1 MERDFR
7 PGLFRLAGSFQLGG
21 RVALFVRLLP
31 HLAIAPDFQIEPVG
45 KRVDHR
51 NADAVQSA
59 RNFVSVAIEF
69 SARVQH
75 GEDDFGGGLL
85 LGGVH
90 IDGNAAAI
98 VGDGDAVIVVHDDVD
113 LIAVARHRFVDG
125 IVDHFPDEVVQAKLA
140 GRADV
145 HCRALANRFEAS
157 ENFDR
162 SSVVLVPA
170 CRRGRP
176 GGLRGRSLFVTH
188 GSCVS
193 SVRAADC
200 DRQRA
205 NSRSGHA
212 SIMFGKAVE
221 RKCATLAR
229 LAGLPCPLAPLSLAM
244 QTRAGTRRVFLI
256 SIPPHSEIS
265 EGRGG
270 DPQFP
275 PAEGGARPL
284 FLPRDFRLAR
294 SGQAPHAGKPRAE
307 QSAVQEDSGT
317 LKFYRN
323 GGSIDKPILWRKV
336 VLSLVISIYY
346 AMSGRLER
354 RIPRDE

>member
-1 MERDFR
+1 MKRDFR
-7 PGLFRLAGSFQLGG
+7 AGLFRLAGSFQLRG
-21 RVALFVRLLP
+21 RVALFVRLFP
-31 HLAIAPDFQIEPVG
+31 HFAIAPDFQIEPVG

-51 NADAVQSA
+51 NAHAVQPA
-59 RNFVSVAIEF
+59 RNFVGVAIEF

-75 GEDDFGGGLL
+75 GHDNFRGRLL
-85 LGGVH
+85 LRGVH
-90 IDGNAAAI
+90 VDGNAAAV
-98 VGDGDAVIVVHDDVD
+98 VGDGDAVVVVHHDVD
-113 LIAVARHRFVDG
+113 LVAVARHRFVDG
-125 IVDHFPDEVVQAKLA
+125 VVDHFPDEMVQAELA

-145 HCRALANRFEAS
+145 HRRALANRLEAS

-162 SSVVLVPA
+162 GSVVLVPA

-200 DRQRA
+200 DRLRA

-212 SIMFGKAVE
+212 SIVFGKAVE

-244 QTRAGTRRVFLI
+244 RTRAGTRRVFLV
-256 SIPPHSEIS
+256 SIPPHTEIS

-275 PAEGGARPL
+275 PAEGGARPSFCRAISGSPVL
-284 FLPRDFRLAR
+284 VRRPTLANRRPNKVPFRRIPEHLNFTGMEAN
-294 SGQAPHAGKPRAE
+294 SQA
-307 QSAVQEDSGT
+307 DSCDVD
-317 LKFYRN
+317 L
-323 GGSIDKPILWRKV
+323 
-336 VLSLVISIYY
+336 VLSLLISVYY
-346 AMSGRLER
+346 RMSRQTVGRLM
-354 RIPRDE
+354 